1 MWKTLAACLTVT
13 VIAASSITF
22 AKEHG
27 DSGLPSQSEFK
38 VLADQRIDLIKA
50 ALQLKPDQEKYW
62 PPVEEAIRARAMAWH
77 ARLENLSSRMSEMRE
92 SKNEGTREFNPVAM
106 LNARADALTQ
116 WAVGLKKLAD
126 AWQPLYQTLDAT
138 QKQRMRILLVAFHH
152 EMKDAVES
160 RMEIEEE
167 VED

>member
-1 MWKTLAACLTVT
+1 M
-13 VIAASSITF
+13 TF
-22 AKEHG
+22 AKEHAN
-27 DSGLPSQSEFK
+27 SGLPSESEFR

-50 ALQLKPDQEKYW
+50 ALQLKADQEKYW

-92 SKNEGTREFNPVAM
+92 SKNEGTRGFNPVAM

-116 WAVGLKKLAD
+116 RAAGLKKLAD

-160 RMEIEEE
+160 RMEIGEK

>member
-1 MWKTLAACLTVT
+1 
-13 VIAASSITF
+13 
-22 AKEHG
+22 
-27 DSGLPSQSEFK
+27 
-38 VLADQRIDLIKA
+38 
-50 ALQLKPDQEKYW
+50 
-62 PPVEEAIRARAMAWH
+62 
-77 ARLENLSSRMSEMRE
+77 
-92 SKNEGTREFNPVAM
+92 M

-116 WAVGLKKLAD
+116 RAAGLKKLAD